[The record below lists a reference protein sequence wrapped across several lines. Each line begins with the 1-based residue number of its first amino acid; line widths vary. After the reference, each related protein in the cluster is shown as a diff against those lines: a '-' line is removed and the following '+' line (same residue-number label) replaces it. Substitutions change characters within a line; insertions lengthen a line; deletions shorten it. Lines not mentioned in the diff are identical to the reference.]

1 MTDDTI
7 LINVHSIST
16 NKLDEVVQEV
26 QEEQTGTSTEE
37 NKTVVA
43 ETETTKQEKQK
54 MIVQLIKKNPKRRNN
69 YSQ

>member
-37 NKTVVA
+37 NKTEVT
-43 ETETTKQEKQK
+43 ENETTKQEKQK
-54 MIVQLIKKNPKRRNN
+54 MIVQLTKKNPKRRNN

>member
-1 MTDDTI
+1 MTDDTL

-16 NKLDEVVQEV
+16 NKLDEIVQEV

-37 NKTVVA
+37 NKTEVT
-43 ETETTKQEKQK
+43 ENETTKQEKQK

>member
-1 MTDDTI
+1 MTDDTL

-37 NKTVVA
+37 NKTEVT
-43 ETETTKQEKQK
+43 ENETTKQEKQK
-54 MIVQLIKKNPKRRNN
+54 MIVQLTKKNPKRRNN